1 MAKERLG
8 LKNTLGLS
16 PKVKIKES
24 DVDVEQTEK
33 AVKVIHSTREETRR
47 VTIDMPL
54 DLFKSM
60 KMKII
65 GERTARDYIL
75 ELINNDLHK

>member
-1 MAKERLG
+1 MVKERLG

-24 DVDVEQTEK
+24 DIDVEQTEK